1 MFTKAMS
8 KNEIKVELSM
18 PETVMTPEVDED
30 ESDISDKDDTI
41 V

>member
-18 PETVMTPEVDED
+18 PETVMTPEDED
-30 ESDISDKDDTI
+30 ESDISDQDDTI